1 MKVVLFCGGLGMR
14 MRDGV
19 TSGPKPMA
27 MIGDRPLMWHVM
39 RYYAHFGHTDFV
51 LCLGYGASY
60 VKDFFLNYDETRS
73 NDFVLEGGD
82 ARQPKLFRTD
92 ISDWRITFVDTGLHS
107 AIGERLRRVRRFV
120 EDEQMFLANYADV
133 FTDAPLPDMIARF
146 EASNAVA
153 SLLAVPPQSSHH
165 VVDVGE
171 DGLITQVTPVRD
183 LRQWENGGYFVLR
196 PEIFDYLN
204 EGEDLVEDAL
214 AAADRAAAGAGL
226 PVQGLLVARRH
237 GQGAGPAG
245 GDVPPRA
252 LPVDGLGPGA
262 VGRGQPGRPAAGTP
276 PGGRAGA
283 EVSRHDVLA
292 AGAAAGRPLSVL
304 AIGAHPDDIEIGAG
318 GLLLGL
324 AESELRARYVVLT
337 GTGERQ
343 QEARDAARS
352 FLPGADLTIELF
364 DLPEGRLPAV
374 WGQVKEILEGVARSC
389 SPDVIIAPSA
399 DDAHQDHRTIGEL
412 VPTVFRDQLYLAYEI
427 PKWDGDLSRPSMYV
441 PLSAQTA
448 RRKVEL
454 LHKCYPSQRGRDW
467 WDDEVFLGLAR
478 LRGMECRARYAEAFR
493 CAKSVI
499 VPAAAPRG
507 QSAEGE
513 QP

>member
-39 RYYAHFGHTDFV
+39 RYYAHYGHTDFV

-82 ARQPKLFRTD
+82 RQVKLFRTD
-92 ISDWRITFVDTGLHS
+92 ISDWRITFVDTGLNS

-120 EDEQMFLANYADV
+120 EDEPMFLANYADV
-133 FTDAPLPDMIARF
+133 FTDAPLPDMVERF

-165 VVDVGE
+165 VVDVAE

-214 AAADRAAAGAGL
+214 PRLITQRRVLAYPYKGYWSPADTVKERAQLEEMYHRGQCPWMVWDPERSGAAKTAGSR
-226 PVQGLLVARRH
+226 RRH
-237 GQGAGPAG
+237 RPVVAP
-245 GDVPPRA
+245 DVSGVRHAATCPSTRR
-252 LPVDGLGPGA
+252 PG
-262 VGRGQPGRPAAGTP
+262 
-276 PGGRAGA
+276 
-283 EVSRHDVLA
+283 E
-292 AGAAAGRPLSVL
+292 PLSVL

-324 AESELRARYVVLT
+324 AAARLRARYVVLT
-337 GTGERQ
+337 GTAERQ
-343 QEARDAARS
+343 QEARNAAHS
-352 FLPGADLTIELF
+352 FMPGADLTIDLF

-374 WGQVKEILEGVARSC
+374 WGSVKEILEAGRAIVLAGPRHRA
-389 SPDVIIAPSA
+389 VVRTTRTRITGPSA
-399 DDAHQDHRTIGEL
+399 RL

-427 PKWDGDLSRPSMYV
+427 PKWDGDISRPSVYV
-441 PLSAQTA
+441 PLSAALAQ
-448 RRKVEL
+448 RKVEL
-454 LHKCYPSQRGRDW
+454 LHKCFPSQRGRDW

-493 CAKSVI
+493 CAKAII
-499 VPAAAPRG
+499 VPV
-507 QSAEGE
+507 
-513 QP
+513 